1 MRESHNKHLCTSSN
15 CAWKEWPSALAL
27 LPPRLHVWLQV
38 HIHAEQF
45 KKLFKRGA
53 KLHSLLQPCVS
64 VCCCVCAGWCNNL
77 CSFPHYTVLHR
88 SKWVLS
94 MFLHLN
100 YTTEIIGSGVA
111 EEEEECRGSS
121 STELRDQTLSSW
133 HLVTSSCLVRCNM
146 AITIYKLLVFLKS
159 PRINVCWYS
168 D

>member
-1 MRESHNKHLCTSSN
+1 MEGVAQHVGTFGHFC
-15 CAWKEWPSALAL
+15 
-27 LPPRLHVWLQV
+27 LHVRLQV
-38 HIHAEQF
+38 HILAEQF
-45 KKLFKRGA
+45 KMLFKRGA

-111 EEEEECRGSS
+111 KEEEECRGSS
-121 STELRDQTLSSW
+121 STELRDQTLSWW
-133 HLVTSSCLVRCNM
+133 HLVTSSCLARCNM
-146 AITIYKLLVFLKS
+146 AITIYKSLVFFKITENKCVLIQ
-159 PRINVCWYS
+159 RLGTTQW
-168 D
+168 

>member
-1 MRESHNKHLCTSSN
+1 MHGRSGPAHWHLWS
-15 CAWKEWPSALAL
+15 L
-27 LPPRLHVWLQV
+27 LPPRLHVRLQV
-38 HIHAEQF
+38 HILAEQF

-111 EEEEECRGSS
+111 KEEEECRGSP
-121 STELRDQTLSSW
+121 STELRDQTLSWW

-146 AITIYKLLVFLKS
+146 AITIYKSLVFLKS